1 MLNEKKRAGNGIKFN
16 SVIDTEKQRRA
27 LLVHKTGR

>member
-1 MLNEKKRAGNGIKFN
+1 MLNEKKRVGNNTKFN
-16 SVIDTEKQRRA
+16 SAIDTEKQRRA